1 MILIAKKYAS
11 PAFAAVLLAL
21 ILTGCKQSAGGGTEG
36 ASSSKSGGGD
46 AKKQAASGKSVS
58 GSAGSTA
65 DTEGKPDRSSEGG
78 AQPNDV
84 VRISAEDQRRGGV
97 QTDYVL
103 VQRVPRSLSVAGQVA
118 MDELHTSHVGTIA
131 DGRIT
136 AVNVLPGAMVHRGQV
151 LGSLHSHSV
160 HETVGALVQAFA
172 AVDRQ
177 HGAVTFARQARDR
190 YNHLYSIQAAS
201 LEESQRA
208 NQDLLQ
214 AEQMLVD
221 AQANVRMERE
231 HLSELLQVSPE
242 SLTPDHLYDREL
254 IPIRAPIDGVIV
266 ARNITVGQVVELGFN
281 AFDITNLA
289 TVWVTAAV
297 NQQDLALIH
306 TGALTEILDSASP
319 DVVSAG
325 RVTMLGNTLDTDTR
339 TAPVRIVVPNPGTRL
354 RPGMF
359 VSAQIAEPSTRE
371 SVFIPEDALQD
382 INGLQVVFVSSDG
395 QSFQARTVNLGTRSQ
410 RKVEVVSG
418 LRPGDRIVVN
428 GAFMVKAEM
437 LKGTMGGG

>member
-160 HETVGALVQAFA
+160 HE
-172 AVDRQ
+172 
-177 HGAVTFARQARDR
+177 
-190 YNHLYSIQAAS
+190 S
-201 LEESQRA
+201 
-208 NQDLLQ
+208 
-214 AEQMLVD
+214 
-221 AQANVRMERE
+221 ERW
-231 HLSELLQVSPE
+231 SRPSPQSTGSMGRLPSPGRLATATTTCTPSRRLRWKSRSAPTRTCCKRNRC
-242 SLTPDHLYDREL
+242 SLTHRPMFAWNANTSPSYCRCHLNR
-254 IPIRAPIDGVIV
+254 
-266 ARNITVGQVVELGFN
+266 
-281 AFDITNLA
+281 
-289 TVWVTAAV
+289 
-297 NQQDLALIH
+297 
-306 TGALTEILDSASP
+306 
-319 DVVSAG
+319 
-325 RVTMLGNTLDTDTR
+325 
-339 TAPVRIVVPNPGTRL
+339 
-354 RPGMF
+354 
-359 VSAQIAEPSTRE
+359 
-371 SVFIPEDALQD
+371 
-382 INGLQVVFVSSDG
+382 
-395 QSFQARTVNLGTRSQ
+395 
-410 RKVEVVSG
+410 
-418 LRPGDRIVVN
+418 
-428 GAFMVKAEM
+428 
-437 LKGTMGGG
+437 